1 MEASFAEV
9 LARETTALAAVVDA
23 GDLTRWRRE
32 LIARAASPGSAYAK
46 ALRPA
51 GDPRERAV
59 FLDRWQDLI
68 AAALARVAHA
78 DAGRCD
84 EIDARRIAVSVLA
97 ALHGGSILSRV
108 SMDSVPL
115 HVSVELALAPLLSTD
130 GERVEEEK
138 KGRSVP

>member
-23 GDLTRWRRE
+23 GDLTGWRRE
-32 LIARAASPGSAYAK
+32 LVARAASPGSAYAK

-78 DAGRCD
+78 DTRRRD
-84 EIDARRIAVSVLA
+84 EIDARQMAVSILA
-97 ALHGGSILSRV
+97 ALHGGAVLSRV
-108 SMDSVPL
+108 AMDSGPL
-115 HVSVELALAPLLSTD
+115 HVSVELALAPLLSAD
-130 GERVEEEK
+130 GARVDEAK
-138 KGRSVP
+138 TGRSVP